1 MQQNEAFD
9 LDLSLSLDMNLDL
22 SMEADEADPDPLA
35 DVPKTDSIEVDS
47 LAEMNALK
55 SAFGRDGRSFKDIAR
70 EKRQREDSEYWF
82 CVVFQSREQK
92 EEFLRNSGLI
102 ADGDKYI
109 NGVAAAE
116 KLGVAL
122 TPASMKPAGLCKID
136 RKLAAIAR

>member
-1 MQQNEAFD
+1 MQDNVFD
-9 LDLSLSLDMNLDL
+9 LDINLELNLDL
-22 SMEADEADPDPLA
+22 SMNSDEADPDPLA
-35 DVPKTDSIEVDS
+35 DVVTSDSMEADS
-47 LAEMNALK
+47 LAEMKALK
-55 SAFGRDGRSFKDIAR
+55 SAFGSDGRSFKDIAR

-116 KLGVAL
+116 KLGVPL
-122 TPASMKPAGLCKID
+122 TPAAMKLAGLCKID